1 MKECF
6 KCNVVK
12 PLDQFYKNGAMA
24 DGRVNKCIPCN
35 LLDVKENYNKKLL
48 KVGFIEAERER
59 HREKYYR
66 LEYKVK
72 HKPSPDKKK
81 EIMLTYKL
89 KYPEK
94 VKAKNLSSSNKSTVA
109 GNHLHHWNYN
119 IAFAKDTIELEP
131 KQHATIHRFIRYD
144 QETFMYKDLDNNLLD
159 TKEKHL
165 DYISRF

>member
-35 LLDVKENYNKKLL
+35 LIDVKENYNKKLL
-48 KVGFIEAERER
+48 VVGFIENERDR
-59 HREKYYR
+59 GREKYYR
-66 LEYKVK
+66 LGYKEK
-72 HKPSPDKKK
+72 YKPSAEDKKK
-81 EIMLTYKL
+81 VMLTYKL

-94 VKAKNLSSSNKSTVA
+94 YKAKTISQRVNISVS

-119 IAFAKDTIELEP
+119 IAFAKDVIELEP
-131 KQHATIHRFIRYD
+131 KQHATIHRFIKYD
-144 QETFMYKDLDNNLLD
+144 QDTFMYKDLDNNLLD

-165 DYISRF
+165 DYISKF